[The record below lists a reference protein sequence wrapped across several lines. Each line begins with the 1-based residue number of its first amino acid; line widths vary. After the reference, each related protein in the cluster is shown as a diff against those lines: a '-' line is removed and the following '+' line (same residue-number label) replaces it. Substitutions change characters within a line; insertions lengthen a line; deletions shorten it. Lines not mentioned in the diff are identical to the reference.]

1 MWCVAPIV
9 CQHNFLQMN
18 FKGTNKILVFMTPS
32 IFLPCF
38 LCLKRQNEHDNSNDL
53 ALEWRKK
60 NAEDTSLLWRK
71 SLITSMYNFSK
82 QGKHFNKLITIS
94 KQRSGWVKAKTFMLW
109 TTVVELGMH
118 DLWVKHIIQSL
129 TSWSD
134 KRILIRLFE
143 KRVLNPSRIWKWE
156 GRWYLKNCATKLK
169 SCAANVVSEVVN
181 FTL

>member
-9 CQHNFLQMN
+9 CQHNFLQTN

-32 IFLPCF
+32 IFLPSI

-53 ALEWRKK
+53 ALEWRKR
-60 NAEDTSLLWRK
+60 NADDTLLWRK
-71 SLITSMYNFSK
+71 SLITSMYSFSK

-118 DLWVKHIIQSL
+118 DLWVKHVHNTKFNIM
-129 TSWSD
+129 
-134 KRILIRLFE
+134 IRQGDFDCLFE
-143 KRVLNPSRIWKWE
+143 KRVLDPSRILKWQ
-156 GRWYLKNCATKLK
+156 GRWYLKSCSTKQK

-181 FTL
+181 TM